1 MADSSKEVNFVH
13 KLSILL
19 IPLMSIAVL
28 AACDSGPS
36 AAEIEKMVETKVQT
50 EVGRIPRSPR
60 P

>member
-1 MADSSKEVNFVH
+1 MH